1 MVRVDNISF
10 GYSRK
15 SEVFNS
21 FTFEFAAGN
30 IYGILG
36 RNGAGKTTLLRLIS
50 GLLYPKSG
58 NCLMNGVKL
67 THRLPATMS
76 ELFFLP
82 EEYELPPITLKKF
95 INVNSVFY
103 PHFSDDDL
111 LKYTDE
117 FELDLKKKLSS
128 FSYGQ
133 KKKFLIAFGLATNAS
148 LLVLDE
154 PTNAL
159 DIPSKSQFRKIMASC
174 ISDDR
179 CIVISTH
186 QVRDLENLIDPV
198 VIIEKGEIIFNQ
210 TVESIA
216 SRLVFG
222 DTEDRPDAEIIY
234 NAGIEGRKRG
244 VMINNKGTE
253 SIVDLE
259 ILFNAVIRQQEK
271 MKTIFNG

>member
-15 SEVFNS
+15 NKVFS
-21 FTFEFAAGN
+21 DLTFEFKAGN

-50 GLLYPKSG
+50 GLLYPISG
-58 NCLMNGVKL
+58 YCMKDGLKL
-67 THRLPATMS
+67 TDRLPETMS
-76 ELFFLP
+76 DIFFLP
-82 EEYELPPITLKKF
+82 EEYELPSISLQKYV
-95 INVNSVFY
+95 NVNSVFY
-103 PHFSDDDL
+103 PRFSDDQL

-117 FELDLKKKLSS
+117 FELDLKKKLNS

-159 DIPSKSQFRKIMASC
+159 DIPSKSQFRKIMASS
-174 ISDDR
+174 ITEDR

-198 VIIEKGEIIFNQ
+198 VIIEKGDIIFNQ
-210 TVESIA
+210 PIESIA
-216 SRLVFG
+216 SRLLFG
-222 DTEDRPDAEIIY
+222 DTEDRVTGEVIY
-234 NAGIEGRKRG
+234 STGREGRKRG
-244 VMINNKGTE
+244 VMINPKNTG

-259 ILFNAVIRQQEK
+259 MLFNAVVQQHEK
-271 MKTIFNG
+271 IKTIFNA